1 MKALISPAKS
11 LELDREIPTSKI
23 STPLFIKQA
32 QKLNSSLAKLKKS
45 EIGKLMSISDKLADL
60 NFGRF
65 KSFAPN
71 HTTENSRQAI
81 FTFNGD
87 VYDGID
93 AYSINSSKFDYL
105 QHTLRIL
112 SGLYGVLKPF
122 DLMQAYRLE
131 MGTKYQIDEA
141 NNLYEFWGDQITD
154 ALNDEISDGELVV
167 NLASNEYFK
176 AVNTKKLKGNLVSPV
191 FKDYKNGKLKI
202 ISFYAK
208 KARGSMYRYLL
219 DNQIEDID
227 GLLNFDYDGY
237 SFSEAETKKASSPVF
252 IR

>member
-1 MKALISPAKS
+1 MKALVSPAKS
-11 LELDREIPTSKI
+11 LELSKHIPSNINSQPIFLDYTLLLQKKLANLSKEEIAFLMKI
-23 STPLFIKQA
+23 S
-32 QKLNSSLAKLKKS
+32 
-45 EIGKLMSISDKLADL
+45 EKLADL
-60 NFGRF
+60 NYTRF
-65 KSFAPN
+65 QDFDAYHS
-71 HTTENSRQAI
+71 TENSRPAV

-93 AYSINSSKFDYL
+93 AFTIDASKHEAMQNS
-105 QHTLRIL
+105 LRIL

-131 MGTKYQIDEA
+131 MGTKFGINGA
-141 NNLYEFWGDQITD
+141 STLYEVWEDKLTV
-154 ALNDEISDGELVV
+154 ALNKEIQPNELVV

-176 AVNTKKLKGNLVSPV
+176 AVNKKQLKGNLVSPV

-208 KARGSMYRYLL
+208 KARGLMYRYLL
-219 DNQIEDID
+219 ENSVETLHDLQ
-227 GLLNFDYDGY
+227 GFNFNGY
-237 SFSEAETKKASSPVF
+237 SFSLAATKDEHSPVF

>member
-11 LELDREIPTSKI
+11 LELDREIPTSNF
-23 STPLFIKQA
+23 STPLFIEQA
-32 QKLNSSLAKLKKS
+32 HKLNSSLAKLKKS

-60 NFGRF
+60 NYGRF
-65 KSFAPN
+65 QSFAPN

-93 AYSINSSKFDYL
+93 AYSIDSSKFEYL
-105 QHTLRIL
+105 QNTLRIL

-141 NNLYEFWGDQITD
+141 NNLYEFWGNQITN
-154 ALNDEISDGELVV
+154 ALNDEISEGELVV

-176 AVNTKKLKGNLVSPV
+176 AVNSKKLKGNLVSPV

-208 KARGSMYRYLL
+208 KARGSMYRFLL
-219 DNQIEDID
+219 DHQIEDID

-237 SFSEAETKKASSPVF
+237 SFCEAETKKASSPVF